1 MTRRKGAGLAAAALL
16 VVLQLLLLRA
26 AAQFFD
32 ADPPLGLTLAEP
44 LTAEQ
49 AAAARSWEQSDAN
62 AAGLTAS
69 FWNQE
74 KTAVTTDFGR
84 AAQDVDCIGFD
95 GNAQDCLPARYLQGA
110 APGAA
115 GQQCAVSS
123 ALAWALFGSYDI
135 VGQCLT
141 LDGTL
146 YFVSGVFE
154 SEASCLLYPAQGDFT
169 HAELRGTSPDTPKAD
184 AEQWAA
190 AAGAGKIQ
198 SVDYRPQKAWLGRCL
213 CRLPTVLEG
222 LCLLIALLRFLSGLP
237 GLLRGAAWFV
247 LTLIFAWR
255 LPYFLQ
261 TLPGWLIPSRWSNFS
276 FWTDLWREITQNRS
290 LS

>member
-1 MTRRKGAGLAAAALL
+1 MTRRKGIWLAAAVLL
-16 VVLQLLLLRA
+16 VVLQLLLQRVA
-26 AAQFFD
+26 VQSFG

-49 AAAARSWEQSDAN
+49 VTAARSWEQSDAN
-62 AAGLTAS
+62 TAGVTVS
-69 FWNQE
+69 FWKRE
-74 KTAVTTDFGR
+74 KDTVATDFGHT
-84 AAQDVDCIGFD
+84 AENVDCIGFD
-95 GNAQDCLPARYLQGA
+95 GNAQDCLSARYLQGVP
-110 APGAA
+110 PGAV

-135 VGQCLT
+135 IWQCLT

-154 SEASCLLYPAQGDFT
+154 NETLCLLYPTQRNFT
-169 HAELRGTSPDTPKAD
+169 HAELRGTSSDTPKSD
-184 AEQWAA
+184 AVQWAA
-190 AAGAGKIQ
+190 AAGAGEIQ
-198 SVDYRPQKAWLGRCL
+198 SIDYHPQKAWLGRCL
-213 CRLPTVLEG
+213 CRLPTVLAG
-222 LCLLIALLRFLSGLP
+222 LCLLIALLRFFSGLP
-237 GLLRGAAWFV
+237 KPLREAAWFA
-247 LTLIFAWR
+247 LALFFAWR

-276 FWTDLWREITQNRS
+276 FWADLWREITQAHK